1 MAGPRRIVVWA
12 RSAGGAGALTRFL
25 EHDPGLE
32 VAGAFGDL
40 DAMLPRLGEIAPDL
54 IALDLETAGADVAA
68 AVERG
73 VREESAPVL
82 VLGGNAGGDEER
94 LPPALPA
101 RAPGTIPR
109 GRARPGRRRGG
120 SGP

>member
-1 MAGPRRIVVWA
+1 MARPRRIVVCD
-12 RSAGGAGALTRFL
+12 RSASGARALTRFL

-68 AVERG
+68 AVERV

-82 VLGGNAGGDEER
+82 VLGGDAGGGEGR
-94 LPPALPA
+94 PPHG
-101 RAPGTIPR
+101 RAPAAR
-109 GRARPGRRRGG
+109 G
-120 SGP
+120 

>member
-68 AVERG
+68 AVERV

-82 VLGGNAGGDEER
+82 ALGGNAGGDEER
-94 LPPALPA
+94 LAAAPPP
-101 RAPGTIPR
+101 RAPGATPG
-109 GRARPGRRRGG
+109 GRPCLGERQGG
-120 SGP
+120 